1 MVGWLGRRTEPRV
14 GFRHD
19 VRVIWPGRESA
30 VLARAVNLSS
40 TGILVDAPTP
50 APCPVG
56 SPILCDVS
64 LPRGPLRLRGRVAH
78 RRVLSPANVGMGIA
92 FVDLSPRV
100 VAELRDVV
108 EESDE
113 KAQLVKVRFAGTS
126 RILCTR
132 ALPTAGGFQFTT
144 PLPFLRAGT
153 EVDITVSPDAP
164 IGTKGWVSAVALD
177 RAQQDG
183 IPRLVIDIRAADV
196 APLQPA
202 SDAAPPGDLA
212 PDETGAMPERLWEP
226 GDFTATNETP
236 PEFPEIDLAGHHDP
250 DKTEIVRIRDVS
262 RRRRGPRVTARAHTL
277 AFAAAALAVVA
288 VVVAFAV
295 RVSPRRTSAA
305 SGAAAPPPVAVV
317 PPSIEPIAA
326 PLPTIAAAT
335 MPRVESTDFTVG
347 LIGSLAG
354 ARRYPLHTPDG
365 VAFNLPR
372 AQATLQV
379 GTYRPA
385 IKGLRAVWVRNL
397 PGGGTHLRFFYS
409 KSGPVPDVRLH
420 SDGVSVVAR

>member
-1 MVGWLGRRTEPRV
+1 
-14 GFRHD
+14 
-19 VRVIWPGRESA
+19 
-30 VLARAVNLSS
+30 
-40 TGILVDAPTP
+40 
-50 APCPVG
+50 
-56 SPILCDVS
+56 
-64 LPRGPLRLRGRVAH
+64 
-78 RRVLSPANVGMGIA
+78 
-92 FVDLSPRV
+92 
-100 VAELRDVV
+100 
-108 EESDE
+108 
-113 KAQLVKVRFAGTS
+113 
-126 RILCTR
+126 
-132 ALPTAGGFQFTT
+132 
-144 PLPFLRAGT
+144 
-153 EVDITVSPDAP
+153 
-164 IGTKGWVSAVALD
+164 
-177 RAQQDG
+177 
-183 IPRLVIDIRAADV
+183 
-196 APLQPA
+196 
-202 SDAAPPGDLA
+202 
-212 PDETGAMPERLWEP
+212 MPERLWEP